1 MNSLKKYIAL
11 AIAVVVP
18 FALVSSANAAD
29 ETVTATSELAPRSGP
44 FYKEATVASN
54 LKVRAE
60 VTTPPS
66 SPKVNP
72 MKNVKI
78 TFPKGM
84 TFRPNN

>member
-1 MNSLKKYIAL
+1 MTIVLLNLSGNVGKSTLAKHLLKPRI
-11 AIAVVVP
+11 P
-18 FALVSSANAAD
+18 SARIYPV
-29 ETVTATSELAPRSGP
+29 ETINTDAFE
-44 FYKEATVASN
+44 EATVASN